1 MTTVLL
7 VRHGRST
14 ANTQGVLAGHTPG
27 VHLDEVGRQQA
38 ERLSER
44 LNGLPLAAA
53 ISSPLERCL
62 ETAQLALAGRPLTIV
77 TEDRVAECR
86 YGDWTG
92 RELKTLVDDPMWK
105 VVQQHP
111 SAAVFPGR
119 EGEPLQEVQ
128 NRSVAAI
135 REWNAWLG
143 ANAVYAVFS
152 HGDVIKSVLADALGV
167 HLDQFQR
174 IVVDPCSVSVVTYTP
189 GRPFVH
195 RMNDTAGMLDVFA
208 PAPPSKES
216 QETQAHN
223 SGDDSSDAVVG
234 GGTGHDR

>member
-14 ANTQGVLAGHTPG
+14 ANTSGVLAGHSPG

-38 ERLSER
+38 DRLAQR
-44 LNGLPLAAA
+44 LGDLPLAAA

-105 VVQQHP
+105 IVQQHP
-111 SAAVFPGR
+111 SAAVFPGV
-119 EGEPLQEVQ
+119 EGEPLQGVQ

-143 ANAVYAVFS
+143 DDAVYAVFS
-152 HGDVIKSVLADALGV
+152 HGDVIKSILADALGL

-195 RMNDTAGMLDVFA
+195 RMNDTSGMLDVFT
-208 PAPPSKES
+208 PAP
-216 QETQAHN
+216 QAHP
-223 SGDDSSDAVVG
+223 SGSAEASNAGDKSSDAVVG